1 MQNYL
6 IPEVQAAA
14 ALYDVNM
21 TFMQDNAPCHK
32 TKLIDQFFEE
42 NGIKTLDWPAQSP
55 DLNPIENLWSL
66 IKRKRQKKYGMPRDK
81 VDLINQLMNIWDELD
96 EDLFK
101 NLAESVER
109 RLDAVI
115 RLGGRQTKY

>member
-1 MQNYL
+1 MNL
-6 IPEVQAAA
+6 CG
-14 ALYDVNM
+14 AL
-21 TFMQDNAPCHK
+21 QDNAPCHK